1 MRGTYGRYRK
11 SRHIRKR
18 ERRKRRNFVIM
29 AALMTA
35 IVLVILIASPV
46 VKSQIWRSQ
55 SETITTDKTKEHV
68 KGLIEG
74 GHLDKKSDIRIV
86 AQEQI
91 PKIPAVVSTK
101 PELVEYTG
109 PVEHFFTHYLIAY
122 PEIAL
127 SKGSGADDLWNNC
140 ITPSEL
146 EAVLQSL
153 YDNGY
158 ILVDYNTIYET
169 DENGKSR
176 FTPLMLPEGKK
187 PMVFSID
194 DVIGTKRDRSRGTVD
209 KYILGED
216 GKIWTY
222 TLMDDGSES
231 IRNDNDFIPIV
242 DAFIEEHPDFS
253 LNGARGIIATTGFN
267 GLLGYDVTNESERA
281 EVQPIVDY
289 LLAEGWTF
297 ASHSFHHFHWEKI
310 SAEKAAADIEKW
322 NDEIASICGPVEMF
336 VWPYGEYVETS
347 NEKYLALKDAGFRVF
362 CGTYAKGGQI
372 EWPDG
377 TLLMERRMVDG
388 YALDHFRETYLAFFD
403 ANIVRDMKR
412 PAKGEVT
419 PEAGY

>member
-1 MRGTYGRYRK
+1 MEEYSRYKRN
-11 SRHIRKR
+11 RYARKR
-18 ERRKRRNFVIM
+18 K
-29 AALMTA
+29 
-35 IVLVILIASPV
+35 
-46 VKSQIWRSQ
+46 
-55 SETITTDKTKEHV
+55 
-68 KGLIEG
+68 
-74 GHLDKKSDIRIV
+74 IRIRRVVTVLIV
-86 AQEQI
+86 AF
-91 PKIPAVVSTK
+91 AVVLLVCLIGGGKTSGSSFDPESTAPIQEDALTPVIVSPTET
-101 PELVEYTG
+101 PEMSAAVPEPAATPTATPSEQKLVEYTG

-140 ITPSEL
+140 ITPHEL

-169 DENGKSR
+169 DENGKSH
-176 FTPLMLPEGKK
+176 FTSLMLPEGKK

-194 DVIGTKRDRSRGTVD
+194 DVIGTKRDRGRGTID

-231 IRNDNDFIPIV
+231 IRNDNDFIPII

-310 SAEKAAADIEKW
+310 TVEKAAADIEKW
-322 NDEIASICGPVEMF
+322 NDQIASICGPVEMF
-336 VWPYGEYVETS
+336 VWPYGEYMETS

-403 ANIVRDMKR
+403 ANIVRDVKR
-412 PAKGEVT
+412 PAKGEVI